1 LVLFAAA
8 PFVGYSP
15 RRPPASSDPEW
26 PCSRNG
32 NAADPAASAFPD
44 VSQIAAGSRLL
55 YLTLHENPAPPVLKR
70 IQSSG
75 QWLFLKAEGA
85 FNAAFGDRLNPLYY
99 LGAISYWM
107 LWVVVASGL
116 YVYVFYRTGVDT
128 TYASVE
134 ALTHAQWYAG
144 GVMRSLH
151 RYASDAMVLTMLLHL
166 TRHFIFDR
174 YRAFRAFS
182 WITGV
187 VLLWLVYASG
197 VNGYMLPWDRLAQ
210 FVVTATAEWFDGL
223 PVFRGVLVRNF
234 VLPEAISDRF
244 FSLLSFLH
252 IGIPL
257 AALAV
262 LLVHTL
268 RVPRARTLPPRPLAL
283 VTLGALVLLSLAKPA
298 VSQGPADLNRVPLE
312 LDFDWFYLAAYPLI
326 YSWSPQKLWLLVGG
340 FTVLFLLAPWLP
352 PKRRTREA
360 ALQITIHPGN
370 RTVSTWEGETVLDS
384 ALRQGVPLP
393 FECRNGGC
401 AVCKCALLNGEID
414 YGIYQKSALSDAE
427 RAAGKF
433 LSCCATPLSDIEVE
447 YEEGA
452 AQREPARHYTARVER
467 LERLAHDVML
477 VVLRL
482 EGGERIRFEAGQFIN
497 FILEDGER
505 RAYSF
510 TTAPQ
515 ETDTV
520 ELHIRLVP
528 DGRFTPRVF
537 NEMKTGDAVRFEGP
551 LGYSA
556 IRDGGKPLIL
566 VAGATGFAPV
576 KSVLEHAFRA
586 GFRRKL
592 IFYWGVRRRRDLYLA
607 ELPERWQREHDN
619 FRFIPVLS
627 DPAPEDDWNGRTG
640 LVHEAIL
647 ADFPSLSGYEIY
659 ACGSVKMV
667 EVARPAFL
675 AQGLAEDACF
685 SDAFLPAARR
695 AT

>member
-1 LVLFAAA
+1 
-8 PFVGYSP
+8 
-15 RRPPASSDPEW
+15 
-26 PCSRNG
+26 
-32 NAADPAASAFPD
+32 
-44 VSQIAAGSRLL
+44 
-55 YLTLHENPAPPVLKR
+55 LTLHENPALPVLKR

-75 QWLFLKAEGA
+75 QRLFLKAEAG
-85 FNAAFGDRLNPLYY
+85 FNSVFGDRLNPLYY

-116 YVYVFYRTGVDT
+116 YVYVFYRTGVHT
-128 TYASVE
+128 SYASVE
-134 ALTHAQWYAG
+134 SLTHAQWYAG

-182 WITGV
+182 WITGT

-210 FVVTATAEWFDGL
+210 FVVTATAEWFDAL

-234 VLPEAISDRF
+234 LRPEAISDRF

-257 AALAV
+257 VLLAV
-262 LLVHTL
+262 LWVHTL
-268 RVPRARTLPPRPLAL
+268 RVPRAKTLPPRPLAL
-283 VTLGALVLLSLAKPA
+283 ATLAALVLLSLAKPV

-340 FTVLFLLAPWLP
+340 FTFLFLLAPWLP
-352 PKRRTREA
+352 PKRRTRET
-360 ALQITIHPGN
+360 ALQITLHPGN
-370 RTVSTWEGETVLDS
+370 RTVSAREGETVLD
-384 ALRQGVPLP
+384 AGLRQGVPLP

-401 AVCKCALLNGEID
+401 AVCKCALLNGELD

-433 LSCCATPLSDIEVE
+433 LSCCAVPLSDIEVE

-452 AQREPARHYTARVER
+452 GRREHARLYTARVEG
-467 LERLAHDVML
+467 LERLTHDVML
-477 VVLRL
+477 VRLHL
-482 EGGERIRFEAGQFIN
+482 EGGESLRFEAGQFIN
-497 FILEDGER
+497 VILEDGER

-528 DGRFTPRVF
+528 GGRFTTYVF
-537 NEMKTGDAVRFEGP
+537 DEMKAGDTVRFEGP
-551 LGYSA
+551 LGVSA

-607 ELPERWQREHDN
+607 ELPERWQREHGN
-619 FRFIPVLS
+619 FRFVPVLS
-627 DPAPEDDWNGRTG
+627 EPAPEDDWNGRTG

-647 ADFPSLSGYEIY
+647 ADFPSLAGYEIY

-667 EVARPAFL
+667 EVARPAFI

-695 AT
+695 PP

>member
-1 LVLFAAA
+1 M
-8 PFVGYSP
+8 
-15 RRPPASSDPEW
+15 
-26 PCSRNG
+26 
-32 NAADPAASAFPD
+32 
-44 VSQIAAGSRLL
+44 
-55 YLTLHENPAPPVLKR
+55 LKR
-70 IQSSG
+70 VQSAG
-75 QWLFLKAEGA
+75 QWLFLKVEAA

-107 LWVVVASGL
+107 LWLVVASGL
-116 YVYVFYRTGVDT
+116 YVYAFYRTGVDT

-134 ALTHAQWYAG
+134 ALTHGQWYLG
-144 GVMRSLH
+144 GVMRSVH

-166 TRHFIFDR
+166 VRHFVFDR
-174 YRAFRAFS
+174 YRSFRAFS
-182 WITGV
+182 WITGS

-197 VNGYMLPWDRLAQ
+197 VNGYMLPWDRMAQ
-210 FVVTATAEWFDGL
+210 FTVTATAEWFDGL

-234 VLPEAISDRF
+234 ILPESISDRF

-257 AALAV
+257 AALVV
-262 LLVHTL
+262 LWVHTQ
-268 RVPRARTLPPRPLAL
+268 RVPRAKTFPPRPIALASLGTLIVLAL
-283 VTLGALVLLSLAKPA
+283 VRPAL
-298 VSQGPADLNRVPLE
+298 SQGPADLGTTPIA

-326 YSWSPQKLWLLVGG
+326 YIWSPQKLWLLVGG
-340 FTVLFLLAPWLP
+340 ATMLFLLAPWLP

-360 ALQITIHPGN
+360 TLQITIHPGN
-370 RTVSTWEGETVLDS
+370 RTVSVREGETVLD
-384 ALRQGVPLP
+384 AGLRQGVPFL

-401 AVCKCALLNGEID
+401 GVCKGTLLNGSVD
-414 YGIYQKSALSDAE
+414 YGVYQKSALPDAE
-427 RAAGKF
+427 RNSGK
-433 LSCCATPLSDIEVE
+433 LLLCCATPLTDIEVE

-452 AQREPARHYTARVER
+452 AKREHARLYAARVEK

-477 VVLRL
+477 VGLRL

-528 DGRFTPRVF
+528 GGRFTPRVF
-537 NEMKTGDAVRFEGP
+537 NEMKVGDAVHFEGP

-556 IRDGGKPLIL
+556 IRDSGTPLIL

-576 KSVLEHAFRA
+576 KSVLEHAFRS
-586 GFRRKL
+586 GFKRKL
-592 IFYWGVRRRRDLYLA
+592 IFYWGARRRRDLYLA

-619 FRFIPVLS
+619 FSFIPVLS
-627 DPAPEDDWNGRTG
+627 EPAPEDNWSGRTG

-647 ADFPSLSGYEIY
+647 ADFPSLSGHEIY
-659 ACGSVKMV
+659 ACGSMKMV
-667 EVARPAFL
+667 EVARPAFI
-675 AQGLAEDACF
+675 AQGLADDACF

-695 AT
+695 DAGATAPVAAPGQSAAP

>member
-1 LVLFAAA
+1 M
-8 PFVGYSP
+8 
-15 RRPPASSDPEW
+15 
-26 PCSRNG
+26 
-32 NAADPAASAFPD
+32 
-44 VSQIAAGSRLL
+44 SQIAAGSRLL
-55 YLTLHENPAPPVLKR
+55 CLTLHENPAPPVLKR

-99 LGAISYWM
+99 LGAISCWM

-116 YVYVFYRTGVDT
+116 YVYVFYRTGVDA

-134 ALTHAQWYAG
+134 ALTHEQWYAG

-174 YRAFRAFS
+174 YRSFRAFS
-182 WITGV
+182 WITGT

-234 VLPEAISDRF
+234 ILPEAISDRF

-257 AALAV
+257 VLLAV
-262 LLVHTL
+262 LWVHTL
-268 RVPRARTLPPRPLAL
+268 RVPRAKTLPPRPLAL
-283 VTLGALVLLSLAKPA
+283 ATLAALMLLSLVKPA

-312 LDFDWFYLAAYPLI
+312 LDFDWFYLAAYPLV
-326 YSWSPQKLWLLVGG
+326 YSWSPPKLWLLVGG

-370 RTVSTWEGETVLDS
+370 RTVNTWEGETVLDA

-401 AVCKCALLNGEID
+401 AVCKCALLNGELD

-433 LSCCATPLSDIEVE
+433 LSCCATPLSDVEVE

-452 AQREPARHYTARVER
+452 GQRERARLYTARVER
-467 LERLAHDVML
+467 LERLAHDVMR
-477 VVLRL
+477 VGLRL

-497 FILEDGER
+497 VILADGER

-528 DGRFTPRVF
+528 GGRFTPVVF
-537 NEMKTGDAVRFEGP
+537 NEMKTGESVRFEGP

-592 IFYWGVRRRRDLYLA
+592 IFYWGVRRRRDLYMA

-627 DPAPEDDWNGRTG
+627 EPAPEDDWSGRTG

-647 ADFPSLSGYEIY
+647 ADFPSLAGYEIY

-667 EVARPAFL
+667 EAARPAFI

-685 SDAFLPAARR
+685 SDAFLPAARQPV
-695 AT
+695 